1 MSSQESKETK
11 KTPKEI
17 LILNSVAVIIVL
29 LGIITYAYGAL
40 YLYPK
45 LVRQIASY
53 DLSLQPIKTYAKLK
67 ESPATKADIDDLRLE
82 TLNLR
87 GLILDLSNLNII
99 QNLSMLLVV
108 MGLLIA
114 LYSRVRELSDR
125 LEGSPSGVPHDKA
138 DSKEKT

>member
-1 MSSQESKETK
+1 MNVQESKGTK
-11 KTPKEI
+11 KTSKEI
-17 LILNSVAVIIVL
+17 LILNSIAVIIVL

-45 LVRQIASY
+45 LVKQIASY
-53 DLSLQPIKTYAKLK
+53 DLSLQSVKTYAKLR
-67 ESPATKADIDDLRLE
+67 ETPATKADIDDLRLE

-114 LYSRVRELSDR
+114 LYSRVRELGNR
-125 LEGSPSGVPHDKA
+125 LESSPSGVSDDKA
-138 DSKEKT
+138 DSTEKT